1 MKLIAHRGN
10 TNGPNIAE
18 ENKPDYIIK
27 TINKGFFVELD
38 LWYVKNKLYLGHD
51 KPQYIIEYSFL
62 LKNKDKMFIHCK
74 NIEALHYCLKKNDN
88 LEFFFHD
95 SDDCV
100 LTSKGNIWT
109 FPGKILTDK
118 SICVMPERIKSD
130 CNLNICVGI
139 CTDYVLKYKLNIDIL
154 LSGYNDIL

>member
-10 TNGPNIAE
+10 IDGQNIKE
-18 ENKPDYIIK
+18 ENKPDYLIK
-27 TINKGFFVELD
+27 AINKGYFVELD
-38 LWYVKNKLYLGHD
+38 LWYVNNKLYLGHD

-74 NIEALHYCLKKNDN
+74 NIEALHYCLNKNDN

-109 FPGKILTDK
+109 YPGKILTDK
-118 SICVMPERIKSD
+118 SICVMPERTKSNY
-130 CNLNICVGI
+130 NLNICVGI
-139 CTDYVLKYKLNIDIL
+139 CTDYVSKYKQK
-154 LSGYNDIL
+154 LSTFY